1 MMQCRNNLREI
12 FQYLIVDILSG
23 SEFDRSLHNYILLT
37 MWFFFSTICVRQ
49 TDFLDRQKGNT
60 APIYETNSVFNLR
73 FSYSELF
80 KAKTLEFF
88 SKTLP
93 ILKAD
98 DTLPKVARYED
109 NHISQNPT
117 LFHSKP
123 GSRITFY
130 HHRTKRSV
138 AEESEEV
145 VPKEEVVL
153 YIHLYHSIN
162 TGCLRQISHSF

>member
-1 MMQCRNNLREI
+1 MWTLTSHFESFWC
-12 FQYLIVDILSG
+12 IVHNCALPIL
-23 SEFDRSLHNYILLT
+23 FL
-37 MWFFFSTICVRQ
+37 FS
-49 TDFLDRQKGNT
+49 
-60 APIYETNSVFNLR
+60 
-73 FSYSELF
+73 SELF

-130 HHRTKRSV
+130 HHRTSRSV
-138 AEESEEV
+138 QDDSE
-145 VPKEEVVL
+145 KEEALNDESKKVNIGAQCGKTRNSPLLKKYFMKSSVTPFWVTE
-153 YIHLYHSIN
+153 HSVEIA
-162 TGCLRQISHSF
+162 GI

>member
-1 MMQCRNNLREI
+1 MVL
-12 FQYLIVDILSG
+12 F
-23 SEFDRSLHNYILLT
+23 ILL
-37 MWFFFSTICVRQ
+37 SV
-49 TDFLDRQKGNT
+49 LDRQIFWTDRRVIQHKYMKPT
-60 APIYETNSVFNLR
+60 QFFFFNLR

-130 HHRTKRSV
+130 HHRTSKRSV
-138 AEESEEV
+138 AEESEEI
-145 VPKEEVVL
+145 VPKEEVSKYRVSDMEMVDFKDIVFGVRHFPL
-153 YIHLYHSIN
+153 HFYAGN
-162 TGCLRQISHSF
+162 RCTF